1 MMFAIQ
7 HQYIER
13 DSGKI
18 CTEQLYADTVVRF
31 LYSNAR
37 ENAPALFSAVVS
49 AWGSSLLGY
58 FNYKTVL
65 RTRVSGKIG
74 VFPAIGIN
82 LNECVDSPGGLRT
95 VEKLFERKIRYWEC
109 RPMPDD
115 PYAVVSPADSRV
127 ILGSFCETSSLFL
140 KGKFFDYEELLRC
153 DKREWLNAF
162 LQGNF
167 AVFRLTPEK
176 YHYNHTP
183 VAGKVV
189 DFYEIDGDYHACNPG
204 AVVTVVTPYSKNK
217 RVVTVIDTDVPGGSK
232 AGLVAMIEIV
242 ALMIGKIVQCY
253 SEEMY
258 DSPQKV
264 CPGMF
269 LKKGFPKSL
278 YRPGSSTNVL
288 IFQKKRVRFAE
299 DLIRN
304 MSRQGVESRFSKGF
318 GIPLVETDLRVRSFL
333 AHAID
338 NK

>member
-1 MMFAIQ
+1 MFTIQ

-18 CTEQLYADTVVRF
+18 CTERLYADTVVKF

-37 ENAPALFSAVVS
+37 ENAPALFRAVVS
-49 AWGSSLLGY
+49 AWGSSLFGYINYETILGA
-58 FNYKTVL
+58 KMSWKKGHL
-65 RTRVSGKIG
+65 QPVS
-74 VFPAIGIN
+74 IN
-82 LNECVDSPGGLRT
+82 LDECVDSPASLNT
-95 VEKLFERKIRYWEC
+95 VKKVFERKIRYWEC

-115 PYAVVSPADSRV
+115 TYAIVSPSDSRV
-127 ILGSFCETSSLFL
+127 IPGSFCETSRLFL
-140 KGKFFDYEELLRC
+140 KDKFFNYEELLGC
-153 DKREWLNAF
+153 GKREWLNAF

-183 VAGKVV
+183 VSGKVV

-204 AVVTVVTPYSKNK
+204 AVVTIVTPYSKNK
-217 RVVTVIDTDVPGGSK
+217 RVVTVLDTDIPGGTK
-232 AGLVAMIEIV
+232 AGLVVMIEVV

-253 SEEMY
+253 SEEKY
-258 DSPQKV
+258 DFPQQLS
-264 CPGMF
+264 PGMF
-269 LKKGFPKSL
+269 LKKGCPKSL

-288 IFQKKRVRFAE
+288 VFQKGRIRFAE

-318 GIPLVETDLRVRSFL
+318 GMPLVETDIKVRSVI
-333 AHAID
+333 ASAI
-338 NK
+338 KK

>member
-1 MMFAIQ
+1 MFAIQ

-18 CTEQLYADTVVRF
+18 CTEQLYADTAVEF

-37 ENAPALFSAVVS
+37 ENAPALFRAAVS

-58 FNYKTVL
+58 INYETILGAKVPW
-65 RTRVSGKIG
+65 GKG
-74 VFPAIGIN
+74 LLPSASIN
-82 LNECVDSPGGLRT
+82 LDECVDSPDSLNT
-95 VEKLFERKIRYWEC
+95 VKKVFERKIRYWEC
-109 RPMPDD
+109 RPMPDN
-115 PYAVVSPADSRV
+115 PCAIVSPSDSRV
-127 ILGSFCETSSLFL
+127 IPGSFCETSNLFL
-140 KGKFFDYEELLRC
+140 KGKFFDYEELLGC

-162 LQGNF
+162 FQGNY

-183 VAGKVV
+183 VAGKVL

-217 RVVTVIDTDVPGGSK
+217 RVVTVMDTDVPGGSK

-253 SEEMY
+253 SEERY
-258 DSPQKV
+258 DSPQNV

-269 LKKGFPKSL
+269 LEKGFPKSL

-288 IFQKKRVRFAE
+288 IFQKGRVRFAE

-304 MSRQGVESRFSKGF
+304 MSCQGVESRFSKGF
-318 GIPLVETDLRVRSFL
+318 GMPLAETDLRVRSFL